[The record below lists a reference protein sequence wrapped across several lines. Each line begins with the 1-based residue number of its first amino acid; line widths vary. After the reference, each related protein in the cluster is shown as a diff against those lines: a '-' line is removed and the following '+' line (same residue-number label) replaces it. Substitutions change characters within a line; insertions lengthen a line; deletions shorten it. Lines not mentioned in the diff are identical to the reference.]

1 MRLRGQCEPA
11 LPEPKL
17 PAEAFFSSCE
27 GLYNNPMP
35 RQIPATIRGQKYI
48 SLKTFRKNG
57 AAVATPV
64 WFGEQNEK
72 LYVMTRS
79 ISGKYKRIRNNPS
92 VSVAPC
98 NIRGVVTGVETAAVA
113 RLLPVEDH
121 SWARATI
128 NRKYWAAR
136 ITSPFSRAD
145 AFIELSLE

>member
-1 MRLRGQCEPA
+1 
-11 LPEPKL
+11 
-17 PAEAFFSSCE
+17 
-27 GLYNNPMP
+27 MP

-98 NIRGVVTGVETAAVA
+98 NIRGVVTGAETAAVA

-136 ITSPFSRAD
+136 ITSPFSQAD